1 MKERLAE
8 ISKSY
13 NKTAFMRICRILP
26 AFGIAGVLNNGL
38 RSWGEDMLVPMELR
52 SRRARSCLRE
62 RQRVEISLANQT
74 SIRDSPNF
82 ILDLPNTSTEN

>member
-52 SRRARSCLRE
+52 HDE
-62 RQRVEISLANQT
+62 LAAA
-74 SIRDSPNF
+74 SESDS
-82 ILDLPNTSTEN
+82 E